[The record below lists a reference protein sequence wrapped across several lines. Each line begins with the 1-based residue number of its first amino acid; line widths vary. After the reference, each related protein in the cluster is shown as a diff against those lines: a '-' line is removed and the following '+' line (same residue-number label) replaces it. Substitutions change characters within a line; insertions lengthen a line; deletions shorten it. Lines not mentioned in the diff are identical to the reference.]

1 MKVMPRPSLTIT
13 MEREQIDVTFDGSL
27 GVPASVAR
35 EFVPGRTTVT
45 VEINGEEFRMS
56 KGHYEMALMK
66 FADVLR
72 SMEPRR

>member
-1 MKVMPRPSLTIT
+1 MKVMQSPSLIIS
-13 MEREQIDVTFDGSL
+13 MEREQIEVTSAGIL
-27 GVPASVAR
+27 GMPASVAR
-35 EFVPGRTTVT
+35 EFIPGRTTVT